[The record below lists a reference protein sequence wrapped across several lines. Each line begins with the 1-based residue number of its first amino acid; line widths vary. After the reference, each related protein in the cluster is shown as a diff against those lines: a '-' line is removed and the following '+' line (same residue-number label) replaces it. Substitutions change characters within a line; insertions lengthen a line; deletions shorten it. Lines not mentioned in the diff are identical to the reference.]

1 MQRAE
6 ERSLSGAPAA
16 ARRPLRRTRRWASV
30 FLAAAACATTTP
42 KAVAPVA
49 EVAPEGTVARAR
61 QNYRANIGSCQQIR
75 ESQLA
80 TLGPPMFVLLSGDQP
95 FNECLARALT
105 HLSAELNEAD

>member
-1 MQRAE
+1 MVDEGSQ
-6 ERSLSGAPAA
+6 SGAPAA
-16 ARRPLRRTRRWASV
+16 ARRPFRHRCLLASV
-30 FLAAAACATTTP
+30 LLAATACATATP
-42 KAVAPVA
+42 APVAPVA
-49 EVAPEGTVARAR
+49 AEGTVARAR

-105 HLSAELNEAD
+105 HLDVELSEAD

>member
-1 MQRAE
+1 MHSAE
-6 ERSLSGAPAA
+6 ERSQSRAPAA
-16 ARRPLRRTRRWASV
+16 ARRPLCGPRLLASV
-30 FLAAAACATTTP
+30 LLAATACATTKP
-42 KAVAPVA
+42 PEVVP
-49 EVAPEGTVARAR
+49 VAPEGTVARAR

-105 HLSAELNEAD
+105 HLGVELNEAD